1 MRSRCHDIHLYDRIS
16 TTNQTRPCRLIFG
29 LLVMQY
35 RMSYAKH
42 RADGNV
48 SGMMI
53 VDWID

>member
-1 MRSRCHDIHLYDRIS
+1 MRSRCHDIHLYDRIA